1 MVSKKKTV
9 TRHKTA
15 TIGMVAVLILSLITY
30 FVSEKVLRTA
40 MLKPIK
46 RDQVDFAKVLDWLPP
61 KAKTELEYLSLIHI

>member
-46 RDQVDFAKVLDWLPP
+46 RDQVDFAKVLTVCHNLLHLLPGH
-61 KAKTELEYLSLIHI
+61 AD